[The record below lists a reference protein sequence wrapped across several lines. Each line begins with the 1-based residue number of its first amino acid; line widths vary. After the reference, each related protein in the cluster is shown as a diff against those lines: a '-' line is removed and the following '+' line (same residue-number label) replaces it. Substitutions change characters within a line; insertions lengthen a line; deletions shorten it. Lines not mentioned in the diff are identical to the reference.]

1 MLTIGINISN
11 IFSPDTIKEKYY
23 YAYIFIGGLDAI
35 CLVLLYFVF
44 KTWSFEED
52 IEREDE

>member
-1 MLTIGINISN
+1 MTIGINISN

-23 YAYIFIGGLDAI
+23 YAYIFMGGLDAI